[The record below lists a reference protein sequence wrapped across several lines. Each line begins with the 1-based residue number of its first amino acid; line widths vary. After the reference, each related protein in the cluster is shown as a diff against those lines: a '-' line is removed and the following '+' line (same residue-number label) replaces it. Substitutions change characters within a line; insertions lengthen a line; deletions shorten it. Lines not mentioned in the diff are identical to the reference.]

1 MIEASI
7 PLQVQTPAPVS
18 PIASVG
24 QLMGIRDMA
33 SQVALRNAQ
42 TEHAHQQSQEVAAQA
57 EQRNKDLADQNFY
70 MQALKD
76 PAIAGRVHTG
86 DFTDLES
93 RIQPRN
99 LDIIRQKQVEY
110 MKGLNANTTEQNQIR
125 KDALGEVNSAVT
137 GLKTFRGSD
146 GTLDLE
152 KVNSALPSTIQNLT
166 SAGVFKRAGIDPSQL
181 PSQIKDPSQL
191 DIFQGVTGGALA
203 AYEKDLANRK
213 IQADTQSAA
222 ATAGLHTAQTP
233 GATAESQLAQIEADA
248 AKAALADPQSGAKQ
262 IHAAL
267 AGLDPQAEA
276 SYTQAWQSAIG
287 SGKGG
292 VQRAAEI
299 VKAAAGHAAE
309 IAMANNPTKRAG
321 EVATAAAK
329 ANAEVPAHVATA
341 VQTAQAT
348 APIHMAIALAQAK
361 AMRQG
366 DNPAVAGVP
375 PAAVAAVQ
383 SHAIKLDDAYIRAK
397 ASDDSIQAVLN
408 LAERGNKAAGA
419 NVPLIG
425 VGAVNAINGIK
436 RINSAEI
443 AQYGTAGSLID
454 KIQGK
459 LKGWTEGQPIPLDVL
474 KDMKELH
481 ATLAHEP
488 WQVYTQSLKSL
499 NNRSG
504 SAYAPSFED
513 PTAVGHAP
521 PAGHTPSS
529 APPLPARLSKSD
541 IGKSFLNKD
550 GKSITITDVNPSDP
564 TQFRFK

>member
-1 MIEASI
+1 MLDSNI
-7 PLQVQTPAPVS
+7 PLQVQSPAPVS

-42 TEHAHQQSQEVAAQA
+42 TQHALQQSQETEQKA
-57 EQRNKDLADQNFY
+57 EERRRDIADQNQY
-70 MQALKD
+70 MQSLRD
-76 PAIAGRVHTG
+76 PAIAGRIHTG
-86 DFTDLES
+86 DFTDLETK
-93 RIQPRN
+93 IHPRN
-99 LDIIRQKQVEY
+99 LDIIRQKQIEY
-110 MKGLNANTTEQNQIR
+110 MKGLNTNTTEQNQIR

-137 GLKTFRGSD
+137 GLKTFRGPD

-152 KVNSALPSTIQNLT
+152 KVNNALPSTIQNLT

-213 IQADTQSAA
+213 IQAETQSAT
-222 ATAGLHTAQTP
+222 ATAGLHTAQTS
-233 GATAESQLAQIEADA
+233 GAEAESEREKLSLKMMKDA
-248 AKAALADPQSGAKQ
+248 IANPQSGAGLIDQAIPASMDPNLNQSYK
-262 IHAAL
+262 AAWN
-267 AGLDPQAEA
+267 AAM
-276 SYTQAWQSAIG
+276 S
-287 SGKGG
+287 SGGKNA
-292 VQRAAEI
+292 VENAANV
-299 VKAAAGHAAE
+299 VKAAADHASQ
-309 IAMANNPTKRAG
+309 ISMKINPIVRQG
-321 EVATAAAK
+321 EALTAAAK
-329 ANAEVPAHVATA
+329 ANAEVPAHVSAA

-366 DNPAVAGVP
+366 DNPAFAGVAP
-375 PAAVAAVQ
+375 SAVPHVLDQ
-383 SHAIKLDDAYIRAK
+383 SLKFDGAYIKAK
-397 ASDDSIQAVLN
+397 ASADSIQAVLD
-408 LAERGNKAAGA
+408 LAGSGNKAAGA

-443 AQYGTAGSLID
+443 AQYGTAGSLLD

-459 LKGWTEGQPIPLDVL
+459 LQGWTEGQPIPADVL
-474 KDMKELH
+474 KDMKTLH
-481 ATLAHEP
+481 STLAAEP
-488 WQVYTQSLKSL
+488 WQVYTQSLQSL
-499 NNRSG
+499 NDRSG
-504 SAYAPSFED
+504 STLKPAFEPPS
-513 PTAVGHAP
+513 VS
-521 PAGHTPSS
+521 HTPSA

-550 GKSITITDVNPSDP
+550 GKSITITNVNPSDP